1 MGWKKKGIDNY
12 EPGPIPSLKPLD
24 IFGFIKPK
32 FNTTL
37 ERLSKSWTTNDHERE
52 ERRVRK

>member
-1 MGWKKKGIDNY
+1 MEKKGIDNY
-12 EPGPIPSLKPLD
+12 EPGPISSLKPLD